1 MDTSLKR
8 INEMESILDECRE
21 VLDELGHSL
30 DHLKRMEGRMG
41 QLFSYYGSEAWYE
54 DRDTELPSDVKA
66 GVLSEDLIYD
76 TIIDT
81 RDVSFRMLEM
91 ATDMLKNRI

>member
-1 MDTSLKR
+1 
-8 INEMESILDECRE
+8 METILDECGE

-30 DHLKRMEGRMG
+30 DHLKHLEGRMS

-54 DRDTELPSDVKA
+54 DRDLELPSDVKA